1 MARYRVRDV
10 EVLRKRM
17 KASQR
22 VVPHTVRSLA
32 ALVKVS
38 SSTIGY
44 LLTGERPVVDEGL
57 AQRVSVALGCDL
69 DDLFVPESSTFVN
82 VTERRGE
89 ANHGAPG

>member
-1 MARYRVRDV
+1 MSQYRVRDV
-10 EVLRKRM
+10 ELLRSRM

-32 ALVKVS
+32 SLVKAS
-38 SSTIGY
+38 RSTIGY

-69 DDLFVPESSTFVN
+69 DDLFVPESSTFAN
-82 VTERRGE
+82 GGE
-89 ANHGAPG
+89 KRAS